1 MTDGYYSSK
10 KTDDICEDVCGQV
23 LFIFFIYLFI
33 FFESFPCGVLLV
45 LIYCFVDYGRN
56 RFNLIYLFIFFFWC
70 GSLLNFCMKLCE

>member
-23 LFIFFIYLFI
+23 LFYFFIYLFI

-56 RFNLIYLFIFFFWC
+56 
-70 GSLLNFCMKLCE
+70 